1 MGSHFVVKTFW
12 KQSQPSKMNSVVGSR
27 LAPVSRRF
35 FSTGRILRNAGEP
48 TEVHPGYKVIKE
60 KQKLFQEV
68 NGLSIRQRGGSK
80 DVMRFRITQGLCAA
94 VILHIGSVW
103 YKMAMKGR

>member
-1 MGSHFVVKTFW
+1 
-12 KQSQPSKMNSVVGSR
+12 MNSVVGSR

-35 FSTGRILRNAGEP
+35 FSAGRILRNEP

-68 NGLSIRQRGGSK
+68 NGLSIHQRGGSK
-80 DVMRFRITQGLCAA
+80 DVILFRFTQALTGA
-94 VILHIGSVW
+94 VILYIGSVW

>member
-1 MGSHFVVKTFW
+1 
-12 KQSQPSKMNSVVGSR
+12 MNSVVGSR

-35 FSTGRILRNAGEP
+35 FSAGRILRNEP

-68 NGLSIRQRGGSK
+68 NGLSVSFLKICFIC
-80 DVMRFRITQGLCAA
+80 D
-94 VILHIGSVW
+94 ILV
-103 YKMAMKGR
+103 KQP